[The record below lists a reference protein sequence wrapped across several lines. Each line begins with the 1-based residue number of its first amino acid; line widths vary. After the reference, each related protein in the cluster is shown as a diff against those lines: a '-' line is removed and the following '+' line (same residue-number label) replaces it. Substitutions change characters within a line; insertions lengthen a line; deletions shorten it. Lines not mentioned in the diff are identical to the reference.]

1 MICSALIFLAIS
13 FPTYFDTEQQTNTIL
28 ILKTAKE
35 LGEDPYHL
43 IATAWVESR
52 IKANKISH
60 TGDYGIFQLNWNFWA
75 RKWGYTDKR
84 KFLQDMSNPTHSTVA
99 AVIVIRE
106 MRKYKTCEGLNL
118 AACYNGGPR
127 WQKSKNIKAILRY
140 ANNVNWMAGVF
151 KRRHPGWAK

>member
-28 ILKTAKE
+28 ILKKAKE
-35 LGEDPYHL
+35 LGEDPNHL

-60 TGDYGIFQLNWNFWA
+60 TGDYGIFQINWNFWA

-84 KFLQDMSNPTHSTVA
+84 KFLQDMSDPTHSTVA

-151 KRRHPGWAK
+151 MRRHPGWAK